1 VERLTA
7 TSVLLR
13 ILIPVLLIPVL
24 GITPLPHSVYSSLR
38 QVQITLDIHSPRD
51 TSANF
56 SQLIKYFPQRLE
68 RWELTGHYALLGGEF
83 ETAIVYFQQAAEL
96 NRLSS
101 KGFIELGDAALL
113 AGDLATAISSWKSAV
128 TTAGP
133 SIYIYSRLLEAHR
146 LQDEFNE
153 MIADLQILIELDP
166 NNSDHLNELGLLLAT
181 TDPEIA
187 LAYLIRA
194 AELNPVYTDNFQI
207 IKSAVNN
214 SRNYDNPAFTL
225 VESGRAL
232 ANLNYWQ
239 HAARAFL
246 EATIIRP
253 DYAEAWAFLGEARQ
267 QISSEKT
274 QFNSDIGYKE
284 LVHALELN
292 PDSIAANTLMALYWQ
307 RQGRNDLT
315 LVYLHQAESIEPNNP
330 TIQVEIGRTIA
341 MMGDLEKAQEYYE
354 RATQLAPNDPNY
366 WRLLAEFSLIYETQ
380 LQEVGL
386 PAARQAVLL
395 NPESPANLDM
405 MGQIF
410 ILLEDFHSAIRFLQ
424 RALQADPDYAAAHLH
439 YGFSNLL
446 QENTSEAWQHLSL
459 AASLAPNGS
468 SIEEQANR
476 MLEMY
481 FP

>member
-1 VERLTA
+1 MERLTT
-7 TSVLLR
+7 TSVILR
-13 ILIPVLLIPVL
+13 ILIPVLLIPLL
-24 GITPLPHSVYSSLR
+24 GITPLPHSVYSTLR
-38 QVQITLDIHSPRD
+38 QVQLTLDSDSPSD
-51 TSANF
+51 TAENL
-56 SQLIKYFPQRLE
+56 SQLIKYYPDRLDL
-68 RWELTGHYALLGGEF
+68 WELTGHYALLGGEY
-83 ETAIVYFQQAAEL
+83 ETAVGYFQHAAEL
-96 NRLSS
+96 NQLSS
-101 KGFIELGDAALL
+101 NGFTELGDAALL
-113 AGDLATAISSWKSAV
+113 AGDLATAISSWESAV
-128 TTAGP
+128 TIAGP
-133 SIYIYSRLLEAHR
+133 SIYLYSRLLETHR
-146 LQDEFNE
+146 LQDDFNE

-194 AELNPVYTDNFQI
+194 AEINPVYTDNFQT
-207 IKSAVNN
+207 IKSAVDYA
-214 SRNYDNPAFTL
+214 RTFDNPAFTL

-239 HAARAFL
+239 HAARAFV
-246 EATIIRP
+246 EATKIRP

-267 QISSEKT
+267 KISLEKT
-274 QFNSDIGYKE
+274 QDNSEIGYQE
-284 LVHALELN
+284 LAYALELN

-307 RQGRNDLT
+307 RQERIDLS

-330 TIQVEIGRTIA
+330 TMQVEIGRTIA
-341 MMGDLEKAQEYYE
+341 MMGDLEKAQQYYE
-354 RATQLAPNDPNY
+354 RATQLEANDPNY

-380 LQEVGL
+380 LHEVGL

-395 NPESPANLDM
+395 NPEDPANLDM

-410 ILLEDFHSAIRFLQ
+410 ILLEDFHSAMRFLQ
-424 RALQADPDYAAAHLH
+424 RAIQADPDYAAAHLH